1 MTKTPH
7 PSSETKTSQPL
18 ELVHFDLTG
27 PIKPMSF
34 HSKKRYVLVIID
46 DYTHYVWAYGLRLKS
61 EATDLIQNWVALVQN
76 QFDAKVKKFRSDRG
90 GEFLNSELQQFCAD
104 HGIKHELTA
113 DKSPEQ
119 NGKAE
124 RMHQTLFNKARCMLL
139 RSGLPPSFWLHA
151 LSYAVWVQNR
161 IPTTAVTGIPYSL
174 LTGKAPNLAMA
185 KVFGC
190 LAHIF
195 VHSDNRVNNKKLSPH
210 SEWGI
215 FLGVREETK
224 GWEFYLPLS
233 GKIGFVTRNVKSLE
247 EKFLKQ
253 WRLDMTNSGQAFD
266 PSSVVEPHE
275 YSGEFLEF
283 ESEVDVE
290 DDAGSEDFGPS
301 GPWESPLSL
310 PPDYL
315 PVPGVAEPGFGPP
328 QPDLEG
334 TPVEVPLLPAPPE
347 LGISDHTPDILPG
360 RSRLCP
366 TRGHRL

>member
-76 QFDAKVKKFRSDRG
+76 QFNAKVKKFRSDRG

-174 LTGKAPNLAMA
+174 LTGKAPIWRWL
-185 KVFGC
+185 
-190 LAHIF
+190 
-195 VHSDNRVNNKKLSPH
+195 
-210 SEWGI
+210 
-215 FLGVREETK
+215 
-224 GWEFYLPLS
+224 
-233 GKIGFVTRNVKSLE
+233 
-247 EKFLKQ
+247 KFLAAS
-253 WRLDMTNSGQAFD
+253 LT
-266 PSSVVEPHE
+266 SS
-275 YSGEFLEF
+275 F
-283 ESEVDVE
+283 
-290 DDAGSEDFGPS
+290 
-301 GPWESPLSL
+301 
-310 PPDYL
+310 
-315 PVPGVAEPGFGPP
+315 
-328 QPDLEG
+328 
-334 TPVEVPLLPAPPE
+334 TPTI
-347 LGISDHTPDILPG
+347 G
-360 RSRLCP
+360 
-366 TRGHRL
+366 